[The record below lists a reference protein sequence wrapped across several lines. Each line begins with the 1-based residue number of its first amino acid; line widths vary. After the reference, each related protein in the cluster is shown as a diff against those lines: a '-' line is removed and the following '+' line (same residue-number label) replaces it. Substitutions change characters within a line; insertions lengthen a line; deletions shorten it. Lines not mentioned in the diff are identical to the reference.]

1 MLQIWGCMKLT
12 TALEDWGSRDIESPR
27 DMLTASPGTLL
38 NKKRKYLLSLII
50 ETIILF
56 YILES
61 IIQKTKTEVPVMAS
75 GTQFP
80 LVTEQS

>member
-1 MLQIWGCMKLT
+1 MKLT

-27 DMLTASPGTLL
+27 DMLTASSGTLL

-61 IIQKTKTEVPVMAS
+61 IIQKIKTEVPVMAS